1 MISSKIK
8 ILFSVPFII
17 ILCYTCYLLSKYSSI
32 PEIIPIHGYGKNTDG
47 YGNKI
52 FLFFPILLNLILLL
66 FIWWILK
73 RPDKINYSFEIK
85 EEDKNKTYATV
96 QVVLVILS
104 IFITVILTVLLFSSV
119 VFK

>member
-1 MISSKIK
+1 MISKKIK
-8 ILFSVPFII
+8 ILFSIPFII
-17 ILCYTCYLLSKYSSI
+17 IFCYICYLLSKYDSI
-32 PEIIPIHGYGKNTDG
+32 PEVIPIHGYGKNTDG
-47 YGNKI
+47 FGNKI

-85 EEDKNKTYATV
+85 EEDKAKTYAIT
-96 QVVLVILS
+96 QMVLVIIA
-104 IFITVILTVLLFSSV
+104 IFITVILSVLLFSGV